1 MKGDDRAGEQAAS
14 TPISRDGE
22 PCFVCGAALRDAGP
36 DYRRCV
42 DCGHERLRQETGTG
56 IVINDALDEARLKRR
71 DGLVAAQVAL
81 AASLSRSAGPLVD
94 IGCGSGRFLFHAADR
109 FTTRLGIEVSPES
122 AAFGRDVFGLDVRPA
137 LPADL
142 PAPAIATFWHSME
155 HIPPAAIA
163 GILDRLHAAADA
175 DTRVIVS
182 VPNAAS
188 LQHRWFGAGYAYC
201 DVPAHLHQ
209 FTPASLDRLMADHGF
224 ERLGQKAIPNYIAF
238 GWVQGLLNLFVKP
251 RNYLYYRLK
260 RGWDFGLSP
269 GRRRAL
275 DLLSFLLVAPAL
287 PVAAILTAV
296 EFALPDRQGVLTAWY
311 RRRPSNSSSPS
322 TTKASA

>member
-1 MKGDDRAGEQAAS
+1 MTSEGISGDEAAS
-14 TPISRDGE
+14 VPVSRDAE
-22 PCFVCGAALRDAGP
+22 ACFVCGGALRDAGP
-36 DYRRCV
+36 DYRRCAG
-42 DCGHERLRQETGTG
+42 CGHERLRQEAGTG
-56 IVINDALDEARLKRR
+56 IVINDALDEAKLKRR

-81 AASLSRSAGPLVD
+81 AANLARTAGPLVD

-109 FTTRLGIEVSPES
+109 FRTRLGIEVSPES
-122 AAFGRDVFGLDVRPA
+122 AAFGRDVFHLDVRPD

-142 PAPAIATFWHSME
+142 PAPAVATFWHSME

-163 GILDRLHAAADA
+163 NILERLHRAADA

-188 LQHRWFGAGYAYC
+188 LQHRWFGAGYAYF

-209 FTPASLDRLMADHGF
+209 FTPASLDRLMATHGF
-224 ERLGQKAIPNYIAF
+224 ERMGQKTIPNYIAF
-238 GWVQGLLNLFVKP
+238 GWVQGLLNLFVNP

-269 GRRRAL
+269 GRRWAL
-275 DLLSFLLVAPAL
+275 DLLSLLLVALAL